1 MASEIA
7 KWWNNLFNK
16 NKDKEQKEK
25 YSSAE
30 KALND
35 RLAQMDKQY
44 IASLPKDEYNP
55 KDDLP
60 EKLEIPRKEY
70 TGMDEEE
77 IKVKA
82 QEDNAKL
89 LESEKL
95 KEQDAF
101 EKNLQK
107 YNTQKQENIN
117 NTEDELLKLAQDY
130 VKSKKANDNKMVKN
144 NLTMS
149 SIKTNIENAL
159 GDQLDSESEYTRQKL
174 QDKITII
181 DDEIKSVNDR
191 KDKAMQSLDLEYA
204 VKLDESVKKLL
215 KERQSTIDE
224 IEAYNTK
231 ATKEE
236 VKYQQ
241 DRNKYIQ
248 EVNDRIAKEKYEQNN
263 SELRYGLSGDK
274 KVEYDNRLAT
284 VIEFYD
290 SMPKRIAEQ
299 MVNSNI
305 LLKNYLGTYY
315 DTVLNRY
322 KSE

>member
-44 IASLPKDEYNP
+44 VASLPKDEYNP

-322 KSE
+322 KNE